1 MNKFLS
7 VFSICVAAA
16 MPAFAADVA
25 VDQAGQQ
32 FSQSSL
38 TLKSGDTIVFTNK
51 DDVTHNIKV
60 INGDD
65 TDDKGLQKP
74 GEIIKANFA
83 KAGSYQ
89 VRCGIH
95 PKMKIDVTVQ

>member
-1 MNKFLS
+1 MRTILLAGAFLS
-7 VFSICVAAA
+7 LFITQAQ
-16 MPAFAADVA
+16 AADVS

-38 TLKSGDTIVFTNK
+38 TLKPGDTIVFTNK
-51 DDVTHNIKV
+51 DDVTHNVKI
-60 INGDD
+60 ISGDD

-74 GEIIKANFA
+74 GETLKAVFA
-83 KAGSYQ
+83 KPGDYQ

-95 PKMKIDVTVQ
+95 PKMRIDVKVQ